1 MEIKNPIASAGACGL
16 FLYFARQP
24 VQFILFPRPPSE
36 PSLKCELI
44 VVKTICLGP
53 FRNKF
58 QDQTIIRMSNLAHET
73 SNFSLTIPCFVI
85 ACVVY
90 ISFGESENKGPSNA
104 SEITAGTEL
113 GINEREG

>member
-1 MEIKNPIASAGACGL
+1 M

-24 VQFILFPRPPSE
+24 VQFTLFPRPPSE
-36 PSLKCELI
+36 LSLKCELI

-58 QDQTIIRMSNLAHET
+58 QNQTIIHMSNLARET
-73 SNFSLTIPCFVI
+73 SNFSMTIPCFVI

-90 ISFGESENKGPSNA
+90 IGFGESENKGPSNVL
-104 SEITAGTEL
+104 EITGTEL
-113 GINEREG
+113 GIIEREE